1 MLNLE
6 DTNKE
11 DARRMID
18 FLLGVVYTIEGDIKK
33 VANNTWVITP
43 NNVDLS
49 QDNQQ
54 QTPAGTQNQSQPN
67 SGMQFTS
74 M

>member
-1 MLNLE
+1 
-6 DTNKE
+6 
-11 DARRMID
+11 MID

-54 QTPAGTQNQSQPN
+54 QTAAAGTQTQQPN
-67 SGMQFTS
+67 AGMQFTS